1 MKCFSESVYL
11 CAMMR
16 KSEFLLR
23 ISAYIEQ
30 KELMKPTDLVLVAL
44 SGGVDSVGLLLI
56 LKELGYHTEA
66 AHCNF
71 RLRGEESERDE
82 YFVRDLC
89 NRMQIPL
96 HVTHFSTLQYAKE
109 RKISVEMAARDLRYE
124 YFKEILDKRGAKCVA
139 VAHHADDNV
148 ETMMLNLVRGTGIS
162 GLTGMPERNGDVVRP
177 LLCVRRKE
185 IEDFVSQC
193 GESFVTDSTN
203 QQDDVLRNKIRLN
216 ILPMLRTLNP
226 SVDVTLQ
233 DTMLRMSEVRDIY
246 NCKIKEE
253 RVKVL
258 NGNTIDVTQ
267 LLQSVAPRTV
277 LYEILSEKGFN
288 RRQVY
293 EIFEQIGGI
302 SGGLYES
309 VGWRLLRN
317 RSTLELQKKEDKE
330 FVCLPLP
337 LLGELQVLPTVSFR
351 VSLFSYEDVKGRLR
365 DKTCAFIDAARIG
378 GELTVR
384 YVQPGDKFIP
394 YGMKNNKLISDY
406 LTNLKKSLYEKERQL
421 VVCLSDQIVWLVGE
435 RLDARYVVTESTTK
449 VICIELL

>member
-56 LKELGYHTEA
+56 LKALGYHTEA

-71 RLRGEESERDE
+71 KLRGEESERDE

-162 GLTGMPERNGDVVRP
+162 GLTGMPERNGYVVRP

-309 VGWRLLRN
+309 AGWRLLRN

-365 DKTCAFIDAARIG
+365 DKKCAFIDAAKIG
-378 GELTVR
+378 GELMVR

-435 RLDARYVVTESTTK
+435 RLDARYVVTESTTE